1 MGGGSR
7 RAQYSQR
14 FDYDNISFEEDV
26 SRDIIDRKIF
36 GKYIVD
42 ISSNAIFVYYE
53 DTLLSIY
60 PRSMLYYATDKFLKI
75 KTGEPGILMK
85 ISEDG
90 VKKVFSKER
99 GIFYGM
105 IAGDGYVFLADEE
118 YDSYI
123 KFTSTD
129 HEAILSYKSIV
140 ENLYGLNLR
149 IRRGNIL

>member
-1 MGGGSR
+1 
-7 RAQYSQR
+7 
-14 FDYDNISFEEDV
+14 
-26 SRDIIDRKIF
+26 
-36 GKYIVD
+36 
-42 ISSNAIFVYYE
+42 
-53 DTLLSIY
+53 
-60 PRSMLYYATDKFLKI
+60 
-75 KTGEPGILMK
+75 MK

-118 YDSYI
+118 YDNYI